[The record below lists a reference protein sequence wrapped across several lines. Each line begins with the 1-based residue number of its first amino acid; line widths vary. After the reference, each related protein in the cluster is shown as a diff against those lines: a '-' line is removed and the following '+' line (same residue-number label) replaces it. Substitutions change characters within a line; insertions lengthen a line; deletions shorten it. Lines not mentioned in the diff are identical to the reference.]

1 MKMIFNDIEALKRW
15 MADKVESHVKAWKS
29 DFYEY
34 DVPEIEKNAAVT
46 TESGKESVFF
56 WVVRENGTFFQDV
69 VSESAEEARCKTAI
83 IHQFPKA
90 HFYMIHFRYVNDK
103 VHYVFETITAKT
115 LERRIQK
122 MSA

>member
-56 WVVRENGTFFQDV
+56 WVVRENGTFFQNV
-69 VSESAEEARCKTAI
+69 VSESAEEAKYKTAI

-90 HFYMIHFRYVNDK
+90 HFYMIHFRYIND
-103 VHYVFETITAKT
+103 YVFETITAKT